1 VNRNA
6 GGEKVCEKIM
16 KLRNG
21 ANKIRHT
28 NFIAESNSLWIDANK
43 SFIAHYFF

>member
-1 VNRNA
+1 
-6 GGEKVCEKIM
+6 M
-16 KLRNG
+16 KLLSG
-21 ANKIRHT
+21 ANKIRHA